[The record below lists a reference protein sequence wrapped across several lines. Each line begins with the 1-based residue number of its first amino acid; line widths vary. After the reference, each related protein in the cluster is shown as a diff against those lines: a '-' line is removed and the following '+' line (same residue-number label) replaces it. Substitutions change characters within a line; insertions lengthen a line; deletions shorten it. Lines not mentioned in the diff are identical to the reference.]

1 MSLQDI
7 YKNAG
12 VVMKPAAMKDGKLY
26 SQQPHSGA
34 GDFNFSRA
42 DGVQTRINKHGLIET
57 VANNEPRLSYDIVDG
72 KVSDCPHLLLEP
84 SRINSLL
91 QSNQFDTT
99 WYNSNTSESVSSG
112 GFGGLDYWTITKT
125 AASGWIRQNLSLSGV
140 QTLSVYAK
148 SGTLN
153 WIRIIATGSSTAS
166 TWFDLQSGVVGS
178 ADFDTESSNI
188 ESVGD
193 GWYRCSIT
201 VDIGTVNGVRFY
213 PADGNNDVSG
223 TSGSVLIQ
231 ATQLESGSYPTS
243 YIPTSGSTEQR
254 QVDNVELSY
263 SIESTEG
270 FSAVVGF
277 DVSEAGSGTSVPAI
291 FFNDDTSNT
300 YMGFGSTSTNF
311 RCRLNLSGT
320 SYLNTQGNAPRIQ
333 KNRLFMSC
341 NSDGWSQGANGVIN
355 NTGTNDASVFNKLSS
370 ITASPREDV
379 GVMKVS
385 EMSLFKTRLSDSELE
400 LLTTP

>member
-1 MSLQDI
+1 
-7 YKNAG
+7 
-12 VVMKPAAMKDGKLY
+12 MKPAAMKSGKLY